1 VGGTAEFT
9 FETTRSPIE
18 FAMGT
23 WSFTLPNGA
32 TLTTQVDPT
41 RDDLTF
47 STSGTPVVVPEP
59 TSMPLVGV
67 IGMVGS
73 FTLRRFFK
81 RAAA

>member
-1 VGGTAEFT
+1 MGGTAEFT
-9 FETTRSPIE
+9 FETTTSPIE

-32 TLTTQVDPT
+32 TLMTRVAPT
-41 RDDLTF
+41 RDGLTF

-59 TSMPLVGV
+59 TSMPLVSV
-67 IGMVGS
+67 IGMVGY
-73 FTLRRFFK
+73 FTPRRFFK